1 MKQAAGKIL
10 NRELSWLE
18 FNARVL
24 DEAADRANPL
34 LERLKF
40 LSIFSGNLDE
50 FYMVRVAGIQHS
62 AYKKEDHS
70 GLDPAYLLER
80 INSRAKALVNR
91 QYKLFHKEI
100 LPALESEGIRLKQ
113 WQELTVTQK
122 ENLRKFFIS
131 DILPVLTPIGIDQ
144 SHPFPLLPNLGLEL
158 LIRLR
163 RPEEKQDRYA
173 VMEIPQGLSRFIEV
187 ENNGKKCSFLALDEL
202 ISGNID
208 LLFNGCK
215 IVECSEFRL
224 TRDMDFSID
233 EETVADLLS
242 EMRDALQRNSKRPVI
257 RLEIASSMSTA
268 SRKWLYGKLAVP
280 QDHIYS
286 ISGLMNLRSCFEI
299 ATLDRPELL
308 PPKMEPLPSIAVKS
322 TETVFDAIRRNGAF
336 LLHHPYESFAPV
348 IRFLNEAADDPD
360 VLAIKQ
366 TLYRVSGDSPVVK
379 ALMRAARNG
388 KQVTVLVELKARFD
402 EENNINWA
410 LELDRAG
417 ANVIYGVANLKVHC
431 KTLLV
436 VRREKDGV
444 RRYIHIGTGNY
455 NDKTARQYTDLGFFT
470 DDKAIAADCSS
481 LFNVITGFSNPP
493 VWNKLLAA
501 PFNMLERLLYM
512 IDREA
517 ELSTPQN
524 PGSIRIKVNAL
535 IDPEIIKHLYAAA
548 KKHVR
553 IELAVRGICGLNPEV
568 LPKKL
573 AENITVV
580 GILDR
585 FLEHSRIFRF
595 GNNGSPEYFIGSA
608 DLMQRNLR
616 RRIEILVPV
625 EKEEIRRELDFILN
639 TVLSDKR
646 KGRRLLSPYHYSRTW
661 TGKEEFE
668 HTRAQSVLYQHYR
681 ERLEKSEAVTKQSGT
696 LTVFHS
702 PEKERLS

>member
-1 MKQAAGKIL
+1 MKLSAGKVL

-18 FNARVL
+18 FNTRVL
-24 DEAADRANPL
+24 DEAADRLNPP

-40 LSIFSGNLDE
+40 ISIFSGNLDE
-50 FYMVRVAGIQHS
+50 FYMVRVAGIKHS

-70 GLDPAYLLER
+70 GLSPESLLQQ
-80 INSRAKALVNR
+80 INARAKSLVKR

-100 LPALESEGIRLKQ
+100 RPALESEGIRLKQ
-113 WQELTVTQK
+113 WQELSSSQK
-122 ENLRKFFIS
+122 ESLRRSFIS
-131 DILPVLTPIGIDQ
+131 DILPVLTPIGIDP

-163 RPEEKQDRYA
+163 RPEEKQIRYA
-173 VMEIPQGLSRFIEV
+173 VMEIPQGLPRFIEL
-187 ENNGKKCSFLALDEL
+187 ENNGTKYSFLPLDEL
-202 ISGNID
+202 ICGNID
-208 LLFNGCK
+208 LLFNGCE
-215 IVECSEFRL
+215 IVECSEFRV

-242 EMRDALQRNSKRPVI
+242 EMRDALQRNAKRPVI
-257 RLEIASSMSTA
+257 RLEIASSMKAA
-268 SRKWLYGKLAVP
+268 SRKWLCEKLAVP
-280 QDHIYS
+280 PEHIYS
-286 ISGLMNLRSCFEI
+286 IDGLMNLKSCFEI
-299 ATLDRPELL
+299 ASLDRPDLL
-308 PPKMEPLPSIAVKS
+308 PPPMEPLASIAVRS
-322 TETVFDAIRRNGAF
+322 TEPVFESIRRNGSI

-366 TLYRVSGDSPVVK
+366 TLYRVSGDSPIVK

-455 NDKTARQYTDLGFFT
+455 NDKTARQYTDLGLFT
-470 DDKAIAADCSS
+470 DDKVIAADCSS

-493 VWNKLLAA
+493 AWNKLLAA

-517 ELSTPQN
+517 ELSTLQN
-524 PGSIRIKVNAL
+524 PGSIRIKINAL

-548 KKHVR
+548 KKHVK
-553 IELAVRGICGLNPEV
+553 IELAVRGICGLNPEI
-568 LPKKL
+568 LPEKTAK
-573 AENITVV
+573 NITVV
-580 GILDR
+580 SILDR

-595 GNNGSPEYFIGSA
+595 GNNGSPEYYIGSS

-639 TVLSDKR
+639 TVLSDRR
-646 KGRRLLSPYHYSRTW
+646 KGRRLLSAYHYSRTW

-668 HTRAQSVLYQHYR
+668 STRAQSVLYQYYR
-681 ERLEKSEAVTKQSGT
+681 ERLKKSEAAIKQCGS

-702 PEKERLS
+702 PEKES

>member
-1 MKQAAGKIL
+1 MKKTAKKIL

-24 DEAADRANPL
+24 DEAADHSTPL

-40 LSIFSGNLDE
+40 LAIFSGNLDE
-50 FYMVRVAGIQHS
+50 FYMVRVAGINRS

-70 GLDPAYLLER
+70 GVDVKELFVQ
-80 INSRAKALVNR
+80 INARAKALVNR
-91 QYKLFHKEI
+91 QYKLFHTEI
-100 LPALESEGIRLKQ
+100 VPALESEGIRLKK
-113 WQELTVTQK
+113 WDSLSALQK

-158 LIRLR
+158 LIRVR
-163 RPEEKQDRYA
+163 RPDDKQERYA
-173 VMEIPQGLSRFIEV
+173 LMEVPQGLPRFIEV
-187 ENNGKKCSFLALDEL
+187 ENSGSKCSFLALDDL

-208 LLFNGCK
+208 LLFNGCQ
-215 IVECSEFRL
+215 IVECSAFRV

-233 EETVADLLS
+233 EETVADLLV
-242 EMRDALQRNSKRPVI
+242 EMRDALQRNAKRPVI
-257 RLEIASSMSTA
+257 RLEIASSMTPA
-268 SRKWLYGKLAVP
+268 SRKWLYEKLGITKENVYL
-280 QDHIYS
+280 IN
-286 ISGLMNLRSCFEI
+286 GLLNLKSCFQI
-299 ATLDRPELL
+299 AALDRPDLL
-308 PPKMEPLPSIAVKS
+308 PPPMEPLRSIYVKP
-322 TETVFDAIRRNGAF
+322 TESIFEAIRRNGSF
-336 LLHHPYESFAPV
+336 LLHHPYESFSPV

-366 TLYRVSGDSPVVK
+366 TLYRVSGDSPIVK

-436 VRREKDGV
+436 VRREKDGI
-444 RRYIHIGTGNY
+444 RRYVHIGTGNY

-481 LFNVITGFSNPP
+481 LFNVITGFSSPP
-493 VWNKLLAA
+493 VWNKLLVA
-501 PFNMLERLLYM
+501 PYNMLDRILYM

-517 ELSTPQN
+517 ELSTQQN
-524 PGSIRIKVNAL
+524 PGSIRIKINAL

-548 KKHVR
+548 KKHVK
-553 IELAVRGICGLNPEV
+553 IELAVRGICGLNPDF
-568 LPKKL
+568 LPEKTAK
-573 AENITVV
+573 NITVIS
-580 GILDR
+580 ILDR

-595 GNNGSPEYFIGSA
+595 GNNGSPEYYIGSA

-616 RRIEILVPV
+616 RRIEILTPV
-625 EKEEIRRELDFILN
+625 TKEEIRQELDFILN
-639 TVLSDKR
+639 TILSDCR
-646 KGRRLLSPYHYSRTW
+646 KGRKLLSAYHYSRTW
-661 TGKEEFE
+661 KGKEAFE
-668 HTRAQSVLYQHYR
+668 PTRAQCVLYEYYR
-681 ERLEKSEAVTKQSGT
+681 ERLEKTEAAKKQNGE
-696 LTVFHS
+696 LIVFHS
-702 PEKERLS
+702 PEKERYS